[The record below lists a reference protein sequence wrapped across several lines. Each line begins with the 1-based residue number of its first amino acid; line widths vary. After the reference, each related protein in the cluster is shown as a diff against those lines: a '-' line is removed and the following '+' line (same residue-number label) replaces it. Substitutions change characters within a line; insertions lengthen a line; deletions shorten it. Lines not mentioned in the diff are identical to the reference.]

1 MRFALRLIFKGIS
14 YSKMLIMLHA
24 TISLCRV
31 LRDIFLSK
39 AKMQEKKEKASNKH
53 KKWFDILVPLLNTI
67 KELYYYPNSLPPDQS
82 HDVRSDFC
90 EIQCLASEVKRNGRR
105 EPMREVALRILN
117 LLCFIGSKIEF
128 VSSI

>member
-14 YSKMLIMLHA
+14 YSKILIMVHA

-31 LRDIFLSK
+31 LRDIFVSK
-39 AKMQEKKEKASNKH
+39 AKTQEKKEKASNKH
-53 KKWFDILVPLLNTI
+53 KKWFDILFPLLNTI

-82 HDVRSDFC
+82 DDVRSDFC

-105 EPMREVALRILN
+105 EPMREVTLRILN